1 MANKTVKVLARIT
14 ARPDKIEEL
23 RSLLLDLVKETRKE
37 KGCISYQLLHGKA
50 DPGDFTFVEEWED
63 DSVID
68 THFATAHVQDAF
80 SKAASLIA
88 KEPDIRRY
96 DVIE

>member
-37 KGCISYQLLHGKA
+37 KGCISYQLTKRLGVPPTILGSQTTTTMTGILHIKPTQLFARGK
-50 DPGDFTFVEEWED
+50 
-63 DSVID
+63 
-68 THFATAHVQDAF
+68 
-80 SKAASLIA
+80 
-88 KEPDIRRY
+88 
-96 DVIE
+96 

>member
-14 ARPDKIEEL
+14 ARPDKLEEL

-37 KGCISYQLLHGKA
+37 KGCISYQLPQSKA
-50 DPGDFTFVEEWED
+50 DPGDFTFVEEWES
-63 DSVID
+63 DSAID
-68 THFATAHVQDAF
+68 AHLTTVHVQDVF
-80 SKAASLIA
+80 SKTASLLA
-88 KEPDIRRY
+88 NEPDIRRY